1 MGGITASDTGGA
13 RTHRARNVVPPRE
26 GARRRRFRPTALAI
40 PVPVRAIRAW
50 VHHFADPHGTAAG
63 TVNPEIPVHGFS
75 QLLSGTKVLAVLT
88 TEPVRI
94 EIAYPGRVVGF
105 ACALG

>member
-1 MGGITASDTGGA
+1 M
-13 RTHRARNVVPPRE
+13 
-26 GARRRRFRPTALAI
+26 
-40 PVPVRAIRAW
+40 
-50 VHHFADPHGTAAG
+50 
-63 TVNPEIPVHGFS
+63 HGFS